1 MTTNAA
7 PAKTSSLQLAIA
19 WLIVGIPLFWGVA
32 ETFKKSLALF
42 H

>member
-1 MTTNAA
+1 MTTTTTA
-7 PAKTSSLQLAIA
+7 AKTSTAQLAIA
-19 WLIVGIPLFWGVA
+19 WIIVGVPLFWGVL

>member
-1 MTTNAA
+1 MTTQTA
-7 PAKTSSLQLAIA
+7 AKTSPAQLAIA
-19 WLIVGIPLFWGVA
+19 WIIVGVPLFWGVL

>member
-1 MTTNAA
+1 MTTQTAA
-7 PAKTSSLQLAIA
+7 RTSTAQLAIA
-19 WLIVGIPLFWGVA
+19 WIVVGVPLLWGVL